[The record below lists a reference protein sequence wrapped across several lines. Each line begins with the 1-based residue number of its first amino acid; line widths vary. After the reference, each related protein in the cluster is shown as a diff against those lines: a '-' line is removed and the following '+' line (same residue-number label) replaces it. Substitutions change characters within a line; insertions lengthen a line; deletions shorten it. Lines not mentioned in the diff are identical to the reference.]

1 MRLYLVDGTY
11 ELFRAYFAMP
21 STQTP
26 DGQPIGAVRGLVQ
39 TLLALL
45 RRDQPTHIAC
55 AFDHVIESFRNR
67 LFSGYKTG
75 EGTPEELLDQFSLA
89 ERAAESLGIAVW
101 PMTEFEADDALAAAA
116 WRWADEARME
126 QVVICSP
133 DKDLAQVVVGSH
145 VVCLDRR
152 RNQTMDED
160 GVIAKFG
167 VPPQSIPDYLA
178 LVGDSADGIPGI
190 PRWGAKSTAQLLSH
204 YTHLEAIPDDASSWE
219 VELRGAPALASS
231 LAERRDDVA
240 LYKQLATLRA
250 DTPLPHTLEELEW
263 RGVPR
268 ERYVAFCDELE
279 LGNLANAP
287 HRWAD

>member
-21 STQTP
+21 SAQAP
-26 DGQPIGAVRGLVQ
+26 NGQPTGAVRGLVQ

-67 LFSGYKTG
+67 LFAGYKTG
-75 EGTPEELLDQFSLA
+75 EGTPEELLAQFALA
-89 ERAAESLGIAVW
+89 ERATESLGIATW
-101 PMTEFEADDALAAAA
+101 PMTEFEADDALAAASS
-116 WRWADEARME
+116 RWADEPAME

-133 DKDLAQVVVGSH
+133 DKDLAQVVKGSH

-167 VPPQSIPDYLA
+167 VQPASIPDYLA
-178 LVGDSADGIPGI
+178 LLEIPPTVYPASHAGE
-190 PRWGAKSTAQLLSH
+190 PRAPRSSCPTTPTWKPYLT
-204 YTHLEAIPDDASSWE
+204 THRCGKWSCAGRQRWP
-219 VELRGAPALASS
+219 PA
-231 LAERRDDVA
+231 
-240 LYKQLATLRA
+240 
-250 DTPLPHTLEELEW
+250 
-263 RGVPR
+263 
-268 ERYVAFCDELE
+268 
-279 LGNLANAP
+279 
-287 HRWAD
+287 